1 MNTDNLNEALN
12 WNHLNYFNSANIPE
26 IVMFGKPWG
35 LQKARQISTLETFN
49 KQVNGPLVNIII
61 FLFIKLEKRRCTWSY
76 EVAFRSFLP
85 VQVIS
90 LGSCALRSMMQ
101 PLFTCLSFLGITFRN
116 HLWALGGISC
126 ISKTISG
133 RNFKVQWQHHGQHR
147 EPPLRKNV
155 FLVLVVLWWEQLAN
169 FEPKFSTGQTY
180 AGKLRI

>member
-1 MNTDNLNEALN
+1 
-12 WNHLNYFNSANIPE
+12 
-26 IVMFGKPWG
+26 MFGKPWG

-85 VQVIS
+85 IQVIS
-90 LGSCALRSMMQ
+90 LGSSALRSMIQ

-116 HLWALGGISC
+116 HLWALGGISH

-133 RNFKVQWQHHGQHR
+133 KILQ
-147 EPPLRKNV
+147 
-155 FLVLVVLWWEQLAN
+155 
-169 FEPKFSTGQTY
+169 KFNDSIIGNTESLPSERMCSLSWLSFDESNWKILSPDFQQVNLMLGNR
-180 AGKLRI
+180 GLRISVL